1 MFYIKMKDFTMTVI
15 KKKKKSPYD
24 CKNEPPYPCT
34 PAWRHFVVLAPYNH
48 STPKKWEK
56 NVHNYFIHRHID
68 PVYGLL
74 NVP

>member
-1 MFYIKMKDFTMTVI
+1 VM
-15 KKKKKSPYD
+15 
-24 CKNEPPYPCT
+24 
-34 PAWRHFVVLAPYNH
+34 APYNH
-48 STPKKWEK
+48 GTPKKWEK

>member
-1 MFYIKMKDFTMTVI
+1 MIVKMSRRTPAPPHGGT
-15 KKKKKSPYD
+15 SLSWPLTTTAPQ
-24 CKNEPPYPCT
+24 KNE
-34 PAWRHFVVLAPYNH
+34 
-48 STPKKWEK
+48 KK